1 MLYYFKSPIFN
12 KRLRYAEKQR
22 NTPTQEKQS
31 IEMILEEAE
40 TLGSLDKEAKSF
52 ILNMFK
58 ELEKTMSKELK
69 FLKKYLTKERIE
81 IIFLKADGSSV
92 FGNYSNLNRGTQR

>member
-1 MLYYFKSPIFN
+1 MNLISRIAMLYYFKSPIFN
-12 KRLRYAEKQR
+12 KRLRYTEKER

-40 TLGSLDKEAKSF
+40 TLGSLDKEAKPF

-69 FLKKYLTKERIE
+69 VLKKIPH
-81 IIFLKADGSSV
+81 
-92 FGNYSNLNRGTQR
+92 

>member
-1 MLYYFKSPIFN
+1 MPRN
-12 KRLRYAEKQR
+12 NV

-40 TLGSLDKEAKSF
+40 TLGSLDKEAKPF

-58 ELEKTMSKELK
+58 ELEQPCLK
-69 FLKKYLTKERIE
+69 
-81 IIFLKADGSSV
+81 
-92 FGNYSNLNRGTQR
+92 N

>member
-1 MLYYFKSPIFN
+1 MNLISRIAMLYYFKSPIFN
-12 KRLRYAEKQR
+12 KRLRYAEKER

-40 TLGSLDKEAKSF
+40 TLGSLDKEAKPF

-69 FLKKYLTKERIE
+69 VLKKIPH
-81 IIFLKADGSSV
+81 
-92 FGNYSNLNRGTQR
+92 

>member
-1 MLYYFKSPIFN
+1 M
-12 KRLRYAEKQR
+12 RYAKKQC

-40 TLGSLDKEAKSF
+40 TLGLLDKEAESF
-52 ILNMFK
+52 ILNVFK

-69 FLKKYLTKERIE
+69 FKKK
-81 IIFLKADGSSV
+81 KKP
-92 FGNYSNLNRGTQR
+92 Q